1 LAGGAN
7 QTGELNVLAKGLADA
22 VNTLQT
28 QGSTTSTP
36 PYQAGAPLFTYDAT
50 SATDSAATLAVNS
63 SITASQ
69 LAPVDIGPPLVSN
82 GNALK
87 LAGLGSSSQ
96 INGQN
101 FTQFFGSM
109 VATVGNAAATANTQA
124 TAQQSMLAQA
134 QNLRQQLSGV
144 SLDEEAIRLV
154 QLQRS
159 YQAASRIVS
168 VVDQLAQSLLDIQ

>member
-1 LAGGAN
+1 
-7 QTGELNVLAKGLADA
+7 
-22 VNTLQT
+22 
-28 QGSTTSTP
+28 
-36 PYQAGAPLFTYDAT
+36 
-50 SATDSAATLAVNS
+50 
-63 SITASQ
+63 
-69 LAPVDIGPPLVSN
+69 
-82 GNALK
+82 
-87 LAGLGSSSQ
+87 
-96 INGQN
+96 
-101 FTQFFGSM
+101 M

-154 QLQRS
+154 QMQRA